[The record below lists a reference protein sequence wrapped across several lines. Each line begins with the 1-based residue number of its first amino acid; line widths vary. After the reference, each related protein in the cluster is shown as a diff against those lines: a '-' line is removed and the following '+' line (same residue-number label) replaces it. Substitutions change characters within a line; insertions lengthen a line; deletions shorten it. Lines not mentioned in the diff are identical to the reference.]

1 MPKATAHTHTDIDR
15 VSHRLLADL
24 QFGLERV
31 ELFSFPFPQFLNRG
45 GLYKPGPKAAA
56 GQHCPLFCFI
66 IAMLIQIRIN
76 QLTSLL
82 LLLSL
87 TRSAN
92 ATGNNLCVCAAI
104 GAARAG
110 TESAAAAAATAEEVG
125 IDKPANGLACARKGS
140 ETTNCKRKQK
150 TAA

>member
-1 MPKATAHTHTDIDR
+1 MPKATAHT
-15 VSHRLLADL
+15 HRLLADL
-24 QFGLERV
+24 QFGLEQV
-31 ELFSFPFPQFLNRG
+31 ELFSFPFPQLLNRG
-45 GLYKPGPKAAA
+45 GLYRPGPKAAA

-76 QLTSLL
+76 QLTPLLLLL

-110 TESAAAAAATAEEVG
+110 TGSAAAAAAAQEEVG
-125 IDKPANGLACARKGS
+125 IDKPANGLACARES
-140 ETTNCKRKQK
+140 IETMNCKRKQNCSLN
-150 TAA
+150 

>member
-1 MPKATAHTHTDIDR
+1 MPKATAHTHTHTHTHR

-31 ELFSFPFPQFLNRG
+31 ELFSFPFPQFLNCG
-45 GLYKPGPKAAA
+45 GLYRPGPKAAA

-76 QLTSLL
+76 QLTPLLPLL
-82 LLLSL
+82 LLLFFFL

-104 GAARAG
+104 GAARVG
-110 TESAAAAAATAEEVG
+110 PESAAAAAATEEEVG
-125 IDKPANGLACARKGS
+125 IDKPANGLACARKGI
-140 ETTNCKRKQK
+140 ETRN
-150 TAA
+150 